1 MSRDNLHKISYN
13 DNDPY
18 ANHPEEEAV
27 MKRCVICRALNLDQA
42 ETCTRC
48 GHELFANTL
57 NAGMKVAWVGFTIAI
72 LGFITL
78 WALSVTGNAGLYPFA
93 WLALVLGMLSIFIG
107 LFSFRTN
114 V

>member
-1 MSRDNLHKISYN
+1 
-13 DNDPY
+13 
-18 ANHPEEEAV
+18 

-48 GHELFANTL
+48 GHELVANAL
-57 NAGMKVAWVGFTIAI
+57 SAGMKVAWVGFALAI

-78 WALSVTGNAGLYPFA
+78 WGLSVTGFAGLYPFA
-93 WLALVLGMLSIFIG
+93 WFALVLGVLSIFIG
-107 LFSFRTN
+107 LFSFRVN